1 MDFGGLLSGSSGLS
15 NLPVVAAFL
24 LGLLTAVSPCP
35 LATNIAAIAYISQR
49 AVERRYAIIASA
61 LYTLGRMVA
70 YSVVGALIVKASLE
84 VPAVASALQNT
95 GEKILGPILVTV
107 GIVLLNINRLRFGS
121 GNAGLSGISDRLGRW
136 GLVGSFLL
144 GVVFALAFC
153 PYSAVLYFAVL
164 IPLALKTSG
173 GIGLP
178 AVFAIG
184 TAIPVLIFG
193 VALSYGVTRVSRW
206 FNALTRAQ
214 NKIRIVT
221 SWILI
226 GVGVYYL
233 ALWLQSL

>member
-1 MDFGGLLSGSSGLS
+1 MF
-15 NLPVVAAFL
+15 
-24 LGLLTAVSPCP
+24 C
-35 LATNIAAIAYISQR
+35 Q
-49 AVERRYAIIASA
+49 
-61 LYTLGRMVA
+61 
-70 YSVVGALIVKASLE
+70 
-84 VPAVASALQNT
+84 
-95 GEKILGPILVTV
+95 ILGPILVTV